1 MIKITAEI
9 LTASFWTGVLN
20 VLNKV
25 WPILAALLLFGIVI
39 FIHEFGHFSFAKMF
53 GIKVN
58 EFAIGFGPKIFSK
71 RGKKTDYSL
80 RLLPLG
86 GYCAM
91 EGEDAESSDENA
103 FGNKSIIKRILVLRS
118 ATASTAL
125 TVGEPLR
132 RRTFRICLQA
142 HRMRRSI

>member
-9 LTASFWTGVLN
+9 LTASFWSRVLN

-71 RGKKTDYSL
+71 KVKR
-80 RLLPLG
+80 P
-86 GYCAM
+86 
-91 EGEDAESSDENA
+91 
-103 FGNKSIIKRILVLRS
+103 IIR
-118 ATASTAL
+118 
-125 TVGEPLR
+125 
-132 RRTFRICLQA
+132 
-142 HRMRRSI
+142 

>member
-58 EFAIGFGPKIFSK
+58 EFAIGFVTEDFFEK
-71 RGKKTDYSL
+71 R
-80 RLLPLG
+80 
-86 GYCAM
+86 
-91 EGEDAESSDENA
+91 
-103 FGNKSIIKRILVLRS
+103 
-118 ATASTAL
+118 
-125 TVGEPLR
+125 
-132 RRTFRICLQA
+132 
-142 HRMRRSI
+142 